1 VSHKNSPLDPAGL
14 TGTSRRQFLKF
25 AGVLGAAAGIAASV
39 SACGPSS
46 GTAGGGDGTGGGKG
60 GSSTITATLA
70 FQLSGTLDPVNQSSA
85 VATAANQHVFEA
97 LIDLDPATRQPYLAL
112 AKEQPKASADGLKWT
127 VELRDGAK
135 FSDGSAVTGADV
147 AWSFTR
153 ALDPTTLMSQFIS
166 FIKSVKATGPSSAE
180 FTLKE
185 PFPLFPTRISV
196 IKIVPK
202 EKTKTAALA
211 KTFGD
216 KPIGSG
222 PWTLTSADP
231 NNGLTFSVNSH
242 YNGPHKARATSM
254 VWHTTTQD
262 ATRVADLQSGRSD
275 AIEAVPFVNV
285 KQLEKTKKVAAKQ
298 AFNQIFLMFN
308 CAAKPFDDKRVRQ
321 ALHYA
326 IDTDAV
332 IKTAFQGY
340 ATAAQ
345 SYLDEGN
352 PDFEKASTVYTY
364 DPAKAKKLLA
374 EAGATNLKFELVTT
388 DAGPVAST
396 APLVIDSWKQVGVQ
410 ATLNTAPSS
419 SVYAPA
425 PDGLVAKDTF
435 RVLLASGDP
444 TVYGVDVD
452 LLLRWF
458 YYGATWPTDRFR
470 WPAASAKKVGDWLDQ
485 AAEESDKT
493 KQKALW
499 MKAIDFIADD
509 APLYPIVH
517 TKMVTGWDDKKLS
530 GFQPVATTGLY
541 FLNSKPI

>member
-1 VSHKNSPLDPAGL
+1 MSHKNSPLDPAGL
-14 TGTSRRQFLKF
+14 TGASRRQFLKYTS
-25 AGVLGAAAGIAASV
+25 VLGAAAGIAATV

-46 GTAGGGDGTGGGKG
+46 GTSGSGGGGGKG
-60 GSSTITATLA
+60 GSSTIAATLA
-70 FQLSGTLDPVNQSSA
+70 FQLSGTLDPANHSSA

-97 LIDLDPATRQPYLAL
+97 LIDLDPASRQPYLAL
-112 AKEQPKASADGLKWT
+112 AKAQPKASADGLTWT

-135 FSDGSAVTGADV
+135 FSDGSTVTGEDI

-153 ALDPTTLMSQFIS
+153 ALDPTMLMSQFIS
-166 FIKSVKATGPSSAE
+166 FIKSVKATGTTTAE

-202 EKTKTAALA
+202 AQTKTAAQA

-222 PWTLTSADP
+222 PWVLDSADP
-231 NNGLTFSVNSH
+231 NSGLTFSTNKH
-242 YNGPHKARATSM
+242 YNGQYQAKASKM

-262 ATRVADLQSGRSD
+262 STRIADLQSGRSQ

-285 KQLEKTKKVAAKQ
+285 KQLQKSKQVEAKQ

-326 IDTDAV
+326 LDTDAI

-340 ATAAQ
+340 ASAAE

-352 PDFEKASTVYTY
+352 PDFQKASTVYNH

-374 EAGATNLKFELVTT
+374 EAGVSNLSIELVTT
-388 DAGPVAST
+388 DAGAVAST
-396 APLVIDSWKQVGVQ
+396 APLIIDAWKQVGVS
-410 ATLNTAPSS
+410 AKLNTSPSS
-419 SVYAPA
+419 AVYAPA
-425 PDGLVAKDTF
+425 PDGLVSKSNF
-435 RVLLASGDP
+435 QVLLASGDP

-458 YYGATWPTDRFR
+458 YYGATWPTERFR
-470 WPAASAKKVGDWLDQ
+470 WSKASAQKVAGWLDE
-485 AAEESDKT
+485 AAKESDKT

-499 MKAIDFIADD
+499 QQAIDFIADD
-509 APLYPIVH
+509 VPLYPVVH
-517 TKMVTGWDDKKLS
+517 TKMVTGWDDKKLTD
-530 GFQPVATTGLY
+530 FEPVATTGLY
-541 FLNSKPI
+541 FLKAKPA

>member
-1 VSHKNSPLDPAGL
+1 MSHKNSPLDPAGL
-14 TGTSRRQFLKF
+14 TGTSRRQFLKYTS
-25 AGVLGAAAGIAASV
+25 VLGAAASIAATV

-46 GTAGGGDGTGGGKG
+46 GTSGSGGGGGKG
-60 GSSTITATLA
+60 GSSTISATLA
-70 FQLSGTLDPVNQSSA
+70 FQLSGTLDPDNHSSA

-97 LIDLDPATRQPYLAL
+97 LVDLDPASREPYLAL
-112 AKEQPKASADGLKWT
+112 AKAQPKASADGLKWT
-127 VELRDGAK
+127 AELRDGAK
-135 FSDGSAVTGADV
+135 FSDGSAVTGEDV

-153 ALDPTTLMSQFIS
+153 AMDPAMLMSQFIS
-166 FIKSVKATGPSSAE
+166 FIKSVKATGKTSVE

-202 EKTKTAALA
+202 AKTKTPAQA
-211 KTFGD
+211 KKFGD

-222 PWTLTSADP
+222 PWALDSADP
-231 NNGLTFSVNSH
+231 NSGLTFSANKH
-242 YNGPHKARATSM
+242 YNGKYKAKATKM

-262 ATRVADLQSGRSD
+262 STRIADLQSGRSQ

-285 KQLEKTKKVAAKQ
+285 KQLGKTKKVAAKQ

-308 CAAKPFDDKRVRQ
+308 CSAKPFDDKRVRQ

-326 IDTDAV
+326 IDTEAI

-340 ATAAQ
+340 ASAAQ
-345 SYLDEGN
+345 SYLDSAN
-352 PDFEKASTVYTY
+352 PDFEKASTVYGH

-374 EAGATNLKFELVTT
+374 EAGASDLSFELVTT
-388 DAGPVAST
+388 DAASVAST
-396 APLVIDSWKQVGVQ
+396 APLIIDAWKKVGVT
-410 ATLNTAPSS
+410 AKLNTAPSS

-425 PDGLVAKDTF
+425 PDGLVGKSNF

-458 YYGATWPTDRFR
+458 YYGATWPADRFR
-470 WPAASAKKVGDWLDQ
+470 WQKSSAKKVADWLDE
-485 AAEESDKT
+485 AAKESDKA

-509 APLYPIVH
+509 APLYPVVH
-517 TKMVTGWDDKKLS
+517 TKMLTGWDDKKLAD
-530 GFQPVATTGLY
+530 FEPVATTGLY
-541 FLNSKPI
+541 FLKAKPV